1 MEVPGGKPDA
11 NTVDKLDVRSVVVE
25 RTPSG
30 SEELGSTLVG
40 CKSLELT
47 TAGCDE
53 NGISRVSNEEVV
65 AVCD

>member
-25 RTPSG
+25 RTPSD

-53 NGISRVSNEEVV
+53 NGIRRVSIEEVV